1 LLHATAELIVSSTV
15 DLTDSIQRPNKDYRN
30 SGGFA
35 YVHTCKIRL
44 IDIDASVRKKVSRY
58 YQRDSMTDC
67 VDVGALLVF
76 FRIFHSNVG
85 RSQGTNLGE

>member
-1 LLHATAELIVSSTV
+1 LLHVTAELIVPSAV
-15 DLTDSIQRPNKDYRN
+15 DLTGSIQPLSEDHRDF
-30 SGGFA
+30 GGFA

-76 FRIFHSNVG
+76 FRIF
-85 RSQGTNLGE
+85 LIAM

>member
-35 YVHTCKIRL
+35 YVHACKVRVT
-44 IDIDASVRKKVSRY
+44 DIDASVRAKVSNY
-58 YQRDSMTDC
+58 YQHHSMAEC
-67 VDVGALLVF
+67 VDVGAL
-76 FRIFHSNVG
+76 
-85 RSQGTNLGE
+85 